1 METKNKTN
9 SKELVLNYYFMEE
22 NYLRLIDANLNR
34 LREGIRVVED
44 IFRYVYNDKQTALKL
59 KELRHLS
66 RLENYIELLETR
78 DVKNDVLRSS
88 IKSEQNRTDLYSIL
102 IANFKRAQE
111 SSRVLEEFTKLTS
124 IKEAFL
130 KYFTCEFETI
140 MYKLEFDNKKDLFD
154 YIKKSGVSGANES
167 LDFKNAKKLYKEYN
181 INYLEF
187 EVIFVKT
194 ISKL

>member
-1 METKNKTN
+1 MEIKNKTN
-9 SKELVLNYYFMEE
+9 SFELVLNYYFMEE

-44 IFRYVYNDKQTALKL
+44 IFRYVYNDKQTATAL

-111 SSRVLEEFTKLTS
+111 SSRVLEEFCKLISVKDSENFKYIRYELYNLEIVLTKITS
-124 IKEAFL
+124 
-130 KYFTCEFETI
+130 
-140 MYKLEFDNKKDLFD
+140 N
-154 YIKKSGVSGANES
+154 
-167 LDFKNAKKLYKEYN
+167 
-181 INYLEF
+181 
-187 EVIFVKT
+187 
-194 ISKL
+194 SK

>member
-9 SKELVLNYYFMEE
+9 SKELVLNYQIMDS

-44 IFRYVYNDKQTALKL
+44 IFRYVYNDKQTAIKL

-78 DVKNDVLRSS
+78 DVKNDVLRAS

-111 SSRVLEEFTKLTS
+111 SSRVLEEFCKLIS
-124 IKEAFL
+124 IKDSENF
-130 KYFTCEFETI
+130 KYIRYEL
-140 MYKLEFDNKKDLFD
+140 YNLEIVLTKITSN
-154 YIKKSGVSGANES
+154 
-167 LDFKNAKKLYKEYN
+167 
-181 INYLEF
+181 
-187 EVIFVKT
+187 
-194 ISKL
+194 SK

>member
-1 METKNKTN
+1 MN
-9 SKELVLNYYFMEE
+9 E

-88 IKSEQNRTDLYSIL
+88 IKSEQNRSDLYSIL

-111 SSRVLEEFTKLTS
+111 SSRVLEEFCKLISIEDSENFKYIRYELYNLEIVLTKITS
-124 IKEAFL
+124 
-130 KYFTCEFETI
+130 
-140 MYKLEFDNKKDLFD
+140 N
-154 YIKKSGVSGANES
+154 
-167 LDFKNAKKLYKEYN
+167 
-181 INYLEF
+181 
-187 EVIFVKT
+187 
-194 ISKL
+194 SK

>member
-1 METKNKTN
+1 
-9 SKELVLNYYFMEE
+9 MEE

-66 RLENYIELLETR
+66 RLVNYIELLETR

-111 SSRVLEEFTKLTS
+111 SSRVLEEFCKLISIEDSENFKYIRYELYNLEIVLTKITS
-124 IKEAFL
+124 
-130 KYFTCEFETI
+130 
-140 MYKLEFDNKKDLFD
+140 N
-154 YIKKSGVSGANES
+154 
-167 LDFKNAKKLYKEYN
+167 
-181 INYLEF
+181 
-187 EVIFVKT
+187 
-194 ISKL
+194 SK

>member
-1 METKNKTN
+1 
-9 SKELVLNYYFMEE
+9 MEE

-78 DVKNDVLRSS
+78 DVKNDVLRTS

-111 SSRVLEEFTKLTS
+111 SSRVLEEFCKLISIEDSENFKYIRYELYNLEIVLTKITS
-124 IKEAFL
+124 
-130 KYFTCEFETI
+130 
-140 MYKLEFDNKKDLFD
+140 N
-154 YIKKSGVSGANES
+154 
-167 LDFKNAKKLYKEYN
+167 
-181 INYLEF
+181 
-187 EVIFVKT
+187 
-194 ISKL
+194 SK

>member
-1 METKNKTN
+1 MN
-9 SKELVLNYYFMEE
+9 E

-44 IFRYVYNDKQTALKL
+44 IFRYVYNDKQTASAL

-88 IKSEQNRTDLYSIL
+88 IKSEQNRSDLYSIL

-111 SSRVLEEFTKLTS
+111 SSRVLEEFIKLTS
-124 IKEAFL
+124 IKDSENF
-130 KYFTCEFETI
+130 KYIRYEL
-140 MYKLEFDNKKDLFD
+140 YNLEIVLTKITSN
-154 YIKKSGVSGANES
+154 
-167 LDFKNAKKLYKEYN
+167 
-181 INYLEF
+181 
-187 EVIFVKT
+187 
-194 ISKL
+194 SK